1 VKREKLMGLIV
12 AAARTNCVTFELVR
26 QGNHEVWRCG
36 GKLFPVPRHREIN
49 EHTARGIMRSLEPW
63 LGEGWWRS

>member
-1 VKREKLMGLIV
+1 MRRQKLIALI
-12 AAARTNCVTFELVR
+12 ATAARESGIAFELVR

-36 GKLFPVPRHREIN
+36 AKVFPVPRHREIN

-63 LGEGWWRS
+63 LGEDWWR